1 LAALAQLDQAAVQ
14 RLVAAILETHE
25 RGGTI
30 FVCGNG
36 GSATTASHFA
46 QDLTKSTATGPADH
60 HRLRVLAL
68 TESVSSLTAW
78 ANDLGYDAVFEQQL
92 RALGRPGDLL
102 IALSGSG
109 ASPNV
114 LNAVRY
120 AHDAD
125 IATFAV
131 TGFDGG
137 PLRRLARD
145 TVHVATGQ
153 MEIAENAHL
162 VVIHQVVCAVREWKH
177 ERDASG

>member
-1 LAALAQLDQAAVQ
+1 MA
-14 RLVAAILETHE
+14 RLVAVIQDTHE
-25 RGGTI
+25 RGGTV

-46 QDLTKSTATGPADH
+46 QDLAKSTATGPEDDR
-60 HRLRVLAL
+60 RLRVLAL

-78 ANDLGYDAVFEQQL
+78 ANDLGYEAVFEQQL

-109 ASPNV
+109 ASANV

-125 IATFAV
+125 ISTFAV

-145 TVHVATGQ
+145 TVHVETAE

-162 VVIHQVVCAVREWKH
+162 IVIHQVVCAVREWKR
-177 ERDASG
+177 ERDAGSETGTGRAP